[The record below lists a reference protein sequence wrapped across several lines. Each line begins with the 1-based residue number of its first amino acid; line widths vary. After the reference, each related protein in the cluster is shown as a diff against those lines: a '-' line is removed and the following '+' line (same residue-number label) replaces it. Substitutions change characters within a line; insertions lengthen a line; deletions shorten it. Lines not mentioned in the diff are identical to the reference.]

1 MKRVLLL
8 LTENI
13 LRPNDMTKL
22 LKNVIISEANMATDN
37 NITSDL
43 FG

>member
-8 LTENI
+8 FTENI

-22 LKNVIISEANMATDN
+22 LKNMIISEANMATDN
-37 NITSDL
+37 ITSDL